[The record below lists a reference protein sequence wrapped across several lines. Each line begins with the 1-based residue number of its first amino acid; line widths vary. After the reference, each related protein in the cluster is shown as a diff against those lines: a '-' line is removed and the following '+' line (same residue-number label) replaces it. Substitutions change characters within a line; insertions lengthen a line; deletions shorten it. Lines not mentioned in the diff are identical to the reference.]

1 MDEWWQMWRP
11 DERYIA
17 TCAKCGREGLKK
29 RMVSLY
35 VKDG

>member
-29 RMVSLY
+29 AH
-35 VKDG
+35 G